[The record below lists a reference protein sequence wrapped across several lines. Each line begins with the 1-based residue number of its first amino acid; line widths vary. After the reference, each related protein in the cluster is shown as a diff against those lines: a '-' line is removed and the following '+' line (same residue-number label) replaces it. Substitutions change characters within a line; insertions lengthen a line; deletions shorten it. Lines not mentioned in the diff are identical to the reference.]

1 MDGMGIFAFV
11 NTKVPKQINSLL
23 NDNNFSIKDIDLFIF
38 HQASKL
44 AIDSLTKILNI
55 DKNKVFTNIDY
66 VGNTVS
72 ASIPIALK
80 DATSSGKIKKG
91 NRILCSGLELDYL
104 CPHV

>member
-11 NTKVPKQINSLL
+11 NSKVPKQINLL
-23 NDNNFSIKDIDLFIF
+23 LEEHNFNINDIDLFVF

-44 AIDSLTKILNI
+44 AIDSLTKILKI
-55 DKNKVFTNIDY
+55 DRDKVFTNIES

-80 DATSSGKIKKG
+80 EAVSAGRIK
-91 NRILCSGLELDYL
+91 D
-104 CPHV
+104 